1 MDEQAFEAQL
11 TENRYPTKICWYW
24 ILNLRMRFMFGDH
37 AAAIAAAK
45 KAKVL
50 LWASE
55 CHIQLLDYCYYAALA
70 SAAFYKQASPDGQP
84 ELLELLTGH
93 LAQLKEWAEN
103 CPSTFQDKYVLV
115 AAEFARI
122 EGRDLDAMRLY
133 EQAIRCAHANGF
145 IHNEAIASEV
155 AARFYAAR
163 GFDKIADAYFLEA
176 RYGYLRWGAE
186 GKVQELDELYPRLRE
201 EGPRPGP
208 TSTIGAPISPPLSKS
223 RKPCRARSS

>member
-1 MDEQAFEAQL
+1 MTDLLLQGEHLDQVWLEAIKARDFALRAKYQDVADVLLSIQRFVQRMRGQTASFSTFDITDEQAFEAQL

-24 ILNLRMRFMFGDH
+24 ILNLRMRFMSGDH
-37 AAAIAAAK
+37 AAAIAAAQ

-70 SAAFYKQASPDGQP
+70 SAAFYKQASPDDQL

-133 EQAIRCAHANGF
+133 EEAIRCA
-145 IHNEAIASEV
+145 
-155 AARFYAAR
+155 
-163 GFDKIADAYFLEA
+163 
-176 RYGYLRWGAE
+176 
-186 GKVQELDELYPRLRE
+186 RE
-201 EGPRPGP
+201 RVRP
-208 TSTIGAPISPPLSKS
+208 K
-223 RKPCRARSS
+223 